1 MAAYDGESCATALKS
16 LGKYIAGGNLWW
28 VDLTSSLNMSSVPV
42 NVASVERLE
51 QDLFSE
57 PPTVFPDNITV
68 GVYEPA
74 DPSQTF
80 GRLMRISPE
89 DQWLPN

>member
-16 LGKYIAGGNLWW
+16 LSKYIAGGNLWW
-28 VDLTSSLNMSSVPV
+28 VDLASSLNMSSVPV

-51 QDLFSE
+51 RDLFSE

-68 GVYEPA
+68 G
-74 DPSQTF
+74 
-80 GRLMRISPE
+80 
-89 DQWLPN
+89 